1 MPDWLK
7 RLYAMASA
15 GLGQLLTERDNS
27 TLDVKR
33 VGGAAALVFVIAAK
47 AYDLVWRKGQL
58 DFMTTCQGLA
68 VVLGAL
74 GATIAI
80 NRGTEHEG

>member
-1 MPDWLK
+1 MTGLK
-7 RLYAMASA
+7 RVCALAAK
-15 GLGQLLTERDNS
+15 GLGQLLTERDNR
-27 TLDVKR
+27 TLDIKR
-33 VGGAAALVFVIAAK
+33 LAGAVALAFAMGCK

-80 NRGTEHEG
+80 NRGTEHDG